1 MTFDETWSHLQALVW
16 VFKGDL
22 VATIAEKKKKILICF
37 DCENGLQMH
46 RNSV

>member
-1 MTFDETWSHLQALVW
+1 MKHDPTCKHLYGCLKVIWLQL
-16 VFKGDL
+16 L
-22 VATIAEKKKKILICF
+22 LEKKKILICF